1 MVMPWSLPLASPTPR
16 VDLAIVGAGVSGCAL
31 AASLRQRGWR
41 GSIDLLEIGRGPG
54 GRAATRT
61 SRQDDG
67 LRINHGAPLFN
78 IRAQTP
84 PALVKAL
91 AQRGAIRPFS
101 GSIQSLDAQRSLGPA
116 MADGFSDG
124 SLWQGAGG
132 MDRLCAGLLDL
143 AAEQGGALNRRFG
156 TLVRHLRPE
165 RSKAGVS
172 WTLQDASGASV
183 VEARWL
189 VLSGTLLA
197 HPRGQQVF
205 GWTEIPLEQAAQQLA
220 DPQLSAA
227 QAQLAA
233 IDAQASCNLLAT
245 LPPESAQAWLA
256 LPWDLLQCSPTAQE
270 RWGLRRIGVQPLAD
284 GRCVVVAESSPA
296 FAAAHLDVYGSRSSA
311 AQLLG
316 ATPEPTAE
324 VQVLDALRDALID
337 LTGLPLTGAQ
347 TQLMRWG
354 AAFPIKPG
362 LDPSHRLCPASA
374 IGFCGD
380 SLAGDGFGRIEGALS
395 SAEALAEVLAAQL

>member
-61 SRQDDG
+61 SRQDNG

-78 IRAQTP
+78 IRALTP

-91 AQRGAIRPFS
+91 AQRGVIRPFS
-101 GSIQSLDAQRSLGPA
+101 GSIQSLDAQRRLGPA
-116 MADGFSDG
+116 IADGFSDG

-165 RSKAGVS
+165 RSKAGLS

-183 VEARWL
+183 C
-189 VLSGTLLA
+189 LLYTSPS
-197 HPRGQQVF
+197 PRDRQK
-205 GWTEIPLEQAAQQLA
+205 
-220 DPQLSAA
+220 
-227 QAQLAA
+227 
-233 IDAQASCNLLAT
+233 
-245 LPPESAQAWLA
+245 
-256 LPWDLLQCSPTAQE
+256 
-270 RWGLRRIGVQPLAD
+270 
-284 GRCVVVAESSPA
+284 
-296 FAAAHLDVYGSRSSA
+296 SRMPSSA
-311 AQLLG
+311 
-316 ATPEPTAE
+316 
-324 VQVLDALRDALID
+324 
-337 LTGLPLTGAQ
+337 
-347 TQLMRWG
+347 
-354 AAFPIKPG
+354 
-362 LDPSHRLCPASA
+362 
-374 IGFCGD
+374 
-380 SLAGDGFGRIEGALS
+380 
-395 SAEALAEVLAAQL
+395 

>member
-31 AASLRQRGWR
+31 AASLRQRGWP

-54 GRAATRT
+54 GRAATRY

-78 IRAQTP
+78 IRAQTL

-91 AQRGAIRPFS
+91 EQRGAIRPFT

-116 MADGFSDG
+116 IADGFSDG
-124 SLWQGAGG
+124 SLWQGDGG

-143 AAEQGGALNRRFG
+143 AAEQVGALNRRFG
-156 TLVRHLRPE
+156 TLVRHLQPE
-165 RSKAGVS
+165 RSKAGVT
-172 WTLQDASGASV
+172 WTLQDASGAAV

-205 GWTEIPLEQAAQQLA
+205 GWTEIPLAHAAQQLA
-220 DPQLSAA
+220 DPQLSTA
-227 QAQLAA
+227 QAQLAS

-245 LPPESAQAWLA
+245 LPQETARSWLA
-256 LPWDLLQCSPTAQE
+256 MPWDLLQCTPTAQE

-284 GRCVVVAESSPA
+284 GRCVVVAESSLA

-316 ATPEPTAE
+316 AKPAPAAE
-324 VQVLDALRDALID
+324 AQVLDALHDALID
-337 LTGLPLTGAQ
+337 LTGLPLAGAQ

-354 AAFPIKPG
+354 AAFPTPPG
-362 LDPSHRLCPASA
+362 LDPSHRLCPGSA

-380 SLAGDGFGRIEGALS
+380 SLAGDGSGRIEGALS
-395 SAEALAEVLAAQL
+395 SAESLAELLIARL

>member
-31 AASLRQRGWR
+31 AACLRQRGWR

-54 GRAATRT
+54 GRAATRY
-61 SRQDDG
+61 SRQDDD

-84 PALVKAL
+84 PALVQAL
-91 AQRGAIRPFS
+91 EQRGAIHPFS

-116 MADGFSDG
+116 IADGFSDG
-124 SLWQGAGG
+124 SLWQGEGG

-143 AAEQGGALNRRFG
+143 ASEQGGSLNRRFG
-156 TLVRHLRPE
+156 TLVRHLQPE
-165 RSKAGVS
+165 RSQAGVT
-172 WTLQDASGASV
+172 WTLQDASGTAV
-183 VEARWL
+183 AEARWL

-205 GWTEIPLEQAAQQLA
+205 GWTQIPLEHAAQQLA

-227 QAQLAA
+227 QAQLAS
-233 IDAQASCNLLAT
+233 IDALASCNLLVT
-245 LPPESAQAWLA
+245 LPQDSAQAWLA
-256 LPWDLLQCSPTAQE
+256 LPWDLLQCTPSAQE
-270 RWGLRRIGVQPLAD
+270 RWGLRRIGVQALAN

-311 AQLLG
+311 AQVLG
-316 ATPEPTAE
+316 AKPEPAAE
-324 VQVLDALRDALID
+324 AQVLDALSEALID

-354 AAFPIKPG
+354 AAFPTPPG
-362 LDPSHRLCPASA
+362 LDPSHRLCPVSA

-380 SLAGDGFGRIEGALS
+380 HLAGDGFGRIEGALS
-395 SAEALAEVLAAQL
+395 SAEALAEVLVARL